1 MTFYKR
7 LLTARDAAW
16 EMMEEGK
23 VTYQAMAE
31 MCLSHMSADDI
42 KDMLESNDL
51 LDEVEEEEGEEE

>member
-1 MTFYKR
+1 
-7 LLTARDAAW
+7 
-16 EMMEEGK
+16 MMEEGR

-51 LDEVEEEEGEEE
+51 LDEVEEEEGEE